1 MLKACI
7 MLGVAVNALPADIE
21 LAPNERGTTFATIG
35 ADPSTGLGSTLEA
48 SSVCP
53 STGTACAGVCIVND
67 CAGLTLHTVNQGSS
81 SHVIQPGCFTS
92 LGAGFRVIVGDKD
105 ADASATGY
113 TLFEGTWKAGDE
125 LMYWDLSAI
134 SGFNKP
140 VKIVADNGIDA
151 EISSAETCGGANS
164 GVFPCNY
171 GQDCGTKGDHP
182 YNPITCPG
190 CNEHCCDH
198 IPSEGV
204 TPLLTPYWP
213 SQLIQALAEG
223 PLFTCDPQAF
233 NPVRYAPVVT
243 FCPA

>member
-1 MLKACI
+1 LLTA
-7 MLGVAVNALPADIE
+7 
-21 LAPNERGTTFATIG
+21 TFAADMHSNFALLSLFAGVFG
-35 ADPSTGLGSTLEA
+35 APIEKA

-105 ADASATGY
+105 ADASDTGY

-151 EISSAETCGGANS
+151 EISSAKTCGGANS

-182 YNPITCPG
+182 YNPISCPG

-198 IPSEGV
+198 VPSDSG
-204 TPLLTPYWP
+204 
-213 SQLIQALAEG
+213 
-223 PLFTCDPQAF
+223 TCDPQAF
-233 NPVRYAPVVT
+233 NPVQYAPVVT
-243 FCPA
+243 FCPAASF